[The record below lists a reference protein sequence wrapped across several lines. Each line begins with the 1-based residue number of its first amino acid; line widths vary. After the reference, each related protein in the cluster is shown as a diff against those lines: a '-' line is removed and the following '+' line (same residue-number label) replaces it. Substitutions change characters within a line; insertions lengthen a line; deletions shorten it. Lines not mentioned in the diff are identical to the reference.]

1 MFCQSGLPTWKNELE
16 LVLLVGSPTWKTIFF
31 TSKSKKSFFV
41 LEKHAKT
48 IPELGLT
55 PPDLP
60 KLPQTSPGE
69 QGVNREGNRIKK
81 GKKGREGQRQEVAT
95 EVPLEVLE
103 KNATGGEEG

>member
-1 MFCQSGLPTWKNELE
+1 MEDQ
-16 LVLLVGSPTWKTIFF
+16 IFLHPNQ
-31 TSKSKKSFFV
+31 KKSCFV

-60 KLPQTSPGE
+60 KPSRRAPGE
-69 QGVNREGNRIKK
+69 QGVNREGNRINK

-103 KNATGGEEG
+103 KNATERAKG

>member
-1 MFCQSGLPTWKNELE
+1 M
-16 LVLLVGSPTWKTIFF
+16 VLLVGSPTSKTNFF
-31 TSKSKKSFFV
+31 TSKSKKNFFV

-103 KNATGGEEG
+103 KNATERAKG

>member
-1 MFCQSGLPTWKNELE
+1 M
-16 LVLLVGSPTWKTIFF
+16 VLQQARPIFF
-31 TSKSKKSFFV
+31 TSKSKKTFV
-41 LEKHAKT
+41 FEKHAKT

-60 KLPQTSPGE
+60 KPSRRAPGE
-69 QGVNREGNRIKK
+69 QGVNREGNRIRK

-103 KNATGGEEG
+103 KNATERAKG

>member
-1 MFCQSGLPTWKNELE
+1 M
-16 LVLLVGSPTWKTIFF
+16 VLLVGSPTWKTIFF
-31 TSKSKKSFFV
+31 YIQIKGKNFFV

-69 QGVNREGNRIKK
+69 QGVNREWNRIKK

-103 KNATGGEEG
+103 KNATERAKG